1 MAILTPILLS
11 LPGCAN
17 QLRHFARLGVARHL
31 PLGEDRLAVDTYF
44 EDATAALTQ
53 GDGGPKLL
61 FELGR
66 QTGGSGLVVSN
77 HAVEDLDAHLRPRG
91 SLKTVPPAGTGE
103 W

>member
-1 MAILTPILLS
+1 
-11 LPGCAN
+11 
-17 QLRHFARLGVARHL
+17 L
-31 PLGEDRLAVDTYF
+31 PLGEDRLAVDTYL

-53 GDGGPKLL
+53 GDGGPELP

-66 QTGGSGLVVSN
+66 QTGGTGLVVSN
-77 HAVEDLDAHLRPRG
+77 HAVEDFDAHRRLRG